1 MNLQIRDP
9 RAHELA
15 RRLAAKRK
23 ISMTE
28 AVIEALESE
37 LKRESGRI
45 PLAERLAAIAS
56 EFKARA
62 GQGGRPVSKDEIDD
76 MWGHP

>member
-9 RAHELA
+9 RARELA

-37 LKRESGRI
+37 LKRESGRV
-45 PLAERLAAIAS
+45 PLAERLAAIAGDL
-56 EFKARA
+56 KAKA
-62 GQGGRPVSKDEIDD
+62 GQGGRAVGKDEIDD
-76 MWGHP
+76 MWGHS